1 MDEVQTAEEVKEE
14 TEEIREIEID
24 NLPNITA
31 RIDTIDPLGLME
43 IIFNASIQIPEV
55 DQLQTIFNQSIIDI
69 YVELAESDLEEED

>member
-69 YVELAESDLEEED
+69 YVELAESDLEEDD